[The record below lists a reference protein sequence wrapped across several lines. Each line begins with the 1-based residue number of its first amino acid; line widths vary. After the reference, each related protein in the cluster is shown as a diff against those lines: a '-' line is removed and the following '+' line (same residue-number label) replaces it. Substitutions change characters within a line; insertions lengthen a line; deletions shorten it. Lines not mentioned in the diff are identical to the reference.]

1 MVETRVILT
10 PTADLNIRA
19 GAGVHFDRVDGVYP
33 GEAMYLLEPME
44 QAEAKIGQMGQWL
57 RIQTPNGVHGFA
69 AAWLVKLQYRPIFLT
84 PTTSYGLWLREQP
97 VTGKELHMAMP
108 GERLVVLDDA
118 SAVKAKLGQQGMWLK
133 VQAENGVQ
141 GFAAAWF
148 LTQIGA
154 PTAPAVPTIPTIPTT
169 PTTPTTPITPTPP
182 TPPPTAPSTPSTPQG
197 EYTGPPWPFGRCLK
211 GIHDRANR
219 HAEPGDILLAAGRF
233 EAIKVTTG
241 VSPEDVKRY
250 RAQFTLCRLF
260 ESWGERNLSVD
271 DFLKATIPDMEQLVR
286 AGVQYFEF
294 HNEPNLTGEGLRARG
309 VNGSWANGYEF
320 AQFFIEGQRKLKQ
333 RFPGILIGF
342 PGLSPGPDT
351 AYQYGHDSGW
361 RQNDTSFLQQA
372 EAGLQAADFIC
383 IHAYY
388 SDWNELQT
396 SSIGIVKEY
405 RRRWPNKLLF
415 ITEFGNGQPKVSAVE
430 KGRQA
435 KKFYQ
440 LCNEIPG
447 VGAAFYYIISGS
459 GWHDW
464 ALRAE
469 GGGST
474 GIIEHML

>member
-1 MVETRVILT
+1 MAETRVILT
-10 PTADLNIRA
+10 PTVDLNIRA
-19 GAGVHFDRVDGVYP
+19 GEGVQFDKVDGVHP
-33 GEAMYLLEPME
+33 GDALYLLEGLE
-44 QAEAKIGQMGQWL
+44 QAEPKIGQMGQWV
-57 RIQTPNGVHGFA
+57 RVQTPNGVQGFA
-69 AAWLVKLQYRPIFLT
+69 AAWLVKLQYKPTFLT
-84 PTTSYGLWLREQP
+84 PTTPYGLWLREQP
-97 VTGKELHMAMP
+97 VTGTQLYMAIQ
-108 GERLVVLDDA
+108 GERLIALDDA
-118 SAVKAKLGQQGMWLK
+118 EMVKAKLGQQEMWLK
-133 VQAENGVQ
+133 VQAENGIQ

-148 LTQIGA
+148 LTPIGA
-154 PTAPAVPTIPTIPTT
+154 PPTITT
-169 PTTPTTPITPTPP
+169 PPVTTTTTTPPSTTTTTPPE
-182 TPPPTAPSTPSTPQG
+182 Q
-197 EYTGPPWPFGRCLK
+197 EYTGPPWSFGRCLK

-219 HAEPGDILLAAGRF
+219 HAEPSDIRLAAGKF
-233 EAIKVTTG
+233 EALKVTTG
-241 VSPEDVKRY
+241 VSPQEVKQY
-250 RAQFTLCRLF
+250 NAQFTLCRLF
-260 ESWGERNLSVD
+260 ESWGGRNLSVD

-333 RFPGILIGF
+333 RFPGILVGF

-372 EAGLQAADFIC
+372 EAALQAADFIC

-396 SSIGIVKEY
+396 STIGIVKEY
-405 RRRWPNKLLF
+405 RRRWPDKLLF
-415 ITEFGNGQPKVSAVE
+415 ITEFGNGNAQVSPLE

-435 KKFYQ
+435 RKFYQ

-464 ALRAE
+464 VLRTE
-469 GGGST
+469 DGQST
-474 GIIEHML
+474 GIMEQMLA